1 MQKRLRMSMMI
12 FIFLCFSGLFVM
24 FFFILRGQEKIHA
37 ALREELALLRA
48 HVRHP
53 EAAAGLP
60 NDELS
65 GNAASALSSAAP
77 LGSAPLN
84 MARAD
89 TGRADMSRMDPLD
102 SLSMDTSTPTAGGL
116 DLHFDPQQDFR
127 R

>member
-65 GNAASALSSAAP
+65 GNAASALSGAAP

-84 MARAD
+84 MA
-89 TGRADMSRMDPLD
+89 RADMSRMDPLD